1 MLAAQA
7 PAATSTSAPAHKPLH
22 THTRPSAAHPLTPP
36 AAAAPAPAATPAVLE
51 APHWPAND
59 RPVEASV
66 VWDSQGLSIDAQN
79 SSLEQILRDFSTAT
93 GAKVEG
99 LASDERVFGFYG
111 PGQARDVLS
120 QLLQGSGYNVIMI
133 GDQGQG
139 APRQIVLSVRQAGA
153 AQPPRTTRQAATTMR
168 TQTNRRRFRSFR
180 NPSRRPSAPA
190 SQAALR
196 SSSTRRSS
204 SCANSRFGS
213 SRCSSRGN
221 RPAIRRTRSVVS
233 GQLSVLSYRW
243 SVIRNRGLPVRFQIG
258 SCGDGDP
265 LFQINYEATGL
276 IADNWQL
283 GHSTRAASACAF
295 TATGRACGRIRAN
308 PTRRIA

>member
-1 MLAAQA
+1 MRLSIPLNSKCNGVRLLSLLALAAALGGSQMLAAQA
-7 PAATSTSAPAHKPLH
+7 PAATSTTAPAHKPLH

-36 AAAAPAPAATPAVLE
+36 AAAALPAATPAVLE

-153 AQPPRTTRQAATTMR
+153 AQPAA
-168 TQTNRRRFRSFR
+168 NH
-180 NPSRRPSAPA
+180 PA
-190 SQAALR
+190 SSDDDADADEPAPVPQLPQPIPPP
-196 SSSTRRSS
+196 
-204 SCANSRFGS
+204 F
-213 SRCSSRGN
+213 
-221 RPAIRRTRSVVS
+221 RP
-233 GQLSVLSYRW
+233 GF
-243 SVIRNRGLPVRFQIG
+243 P
-258 SCGDGDP
+258 
-265 LFQINYEATGL
+265 
-276 IADNWQL
+276 
-283 GHSTRAASACAF
+283 
-295 TATGRACGRIRAN
+295 GRAPQQLNPQEQQLREQQIREQQMQQPAN
-308 PTRRIA
+308 PPN